1 MNGWRVPGFTTVR
14 ELGEG
19 GQGAVVL
26 ARHDTAGTLVAIKYV
41 ASDADRAVL
50 RHEAAMLGRTGSP
63 HVARL
68 FQLVETDEGAAI
80 VMEAVDGVP
89 LRTVLQREGA
99 LAPEAALAILK
110 GSLLGLAAAHEL
122 GVVHRDYKPANVVV
136 PPDGRSK
143 LIDFGIAV
151 TAGRESGGAGTPAY
165 MAPEQWRR
173 GVATP
178 ATDVYA
184 ATCVFFEC
192 VAGRR
197 PFSGSLPVLEN
208 AHLNEPPPVEA
219 VPEALRPLVGHGMAK
234 DPALRPPSAA
244 DFVTELE
251 AVASAAYGPDWERR
265 GVRALAAS
273 AAALASLFP
282 IAALVGSSGGAAGA
296 GAGVG
301 AGAGAGAGGAASTAA
316 GTSAA
321 GTSAAGTSA
330 AGTSAAGTS
339 AAGTS
344 AAGTS
349 AAGTSAA
356 ATASQ
361 GLLASTT
368 AKVAVGV
375 VATALVAGGAAT
387 ARHYVAS
394 PSPKPRAKSSAAP
407 SPTATVQLIA
417 SHQCKVT
424 DPFGGDQTPKGA
436 PPKVRTGVRLP
447 AGATVYRFAQGEY
460 VVGPAGQDCSR
471 SIGNSSAS
479 TTIGRGAAAGGVS
492 TYSPFSIGSFN
503 ISTCLYFPDSP
514 EAAKIR
520 RSGECTS
527 DLRVRR
533 PLDLGRPSPKMVVG
547 LNPGTTEAAPPSP
560 YVSVVLGIMNGGSLT
575 CRLPQAQAEVCVAAL
590 TFGVERA
597 TAKKP
602 LPPAAL
608 VRVQRQ
614 IADAVAASKR

>member
-1 MNGWRVPGFTTVR
+1 MGGWRVPGFTTLR

-41 ASDADRAVL
+41 AADADRAVL
-50 RHEAAMLGRTGSP
+50 RHEAAMLGRADSP

-68 FQLVETDEGAAI
+68 YRLVETDEGAAI

-89 LRTVLQREGA
+89 LRTVLEREGA
-99 LAPEAALAILK
+99 LAPEAALGVLK
-110 GSLLGLAAAHEL
+110 GSLLGLAAAHAL

-151 TAGRESGGAGTPAY
+151 GAGRESGGAGTPPY

-192 VAGRR
+192 VAGHR
-197 PFSGSLPVLEN
+197 PFAGSVAELQN
-208 AHLNEPPPVEA
+208 AHLNAPPPVED

-234 DPALRPPSAA
+234 DPEGRPASAA
-244 DFVTELE
+244 DFVAELE

-282 IAALVGSSGGAAGA
+282 IAALVGSAGGGAAA
-296 GAGVG
+296 G
-301 AGAGAGAGGAASTAA
+301 AGAGAGAAV
-316 GTSAA
+316 
-321 GTSAAGTSA
+321 
-330 AGTSAAGTS
+330 
-339 AAGTS
+339 
-344 AAGTS
+344 
-349 AAGTSAA
+349 
-356 ATASQ
+356 SQ

-368 AKVAVGV
+368 AKIALGVA
-375 VATALVAGGAAT
+375 ATALVAGGAAT
-387 ARHYVAS
+387 VRHYTAA
-394 PSPKPRAKSSAAP
+394 PPPKPRPTA
-407 SPTATVQLIA
+407 SPTSPAAAVRLIA
-417 SHQCKVT
+417 SHQCKVSGPLG
-424 DPFGGDQTPKGA
+424 DDQTPKSA
-436 PPKVRTGVRLP
+436 PPKVRTAVSLP
-447 AGATVYRFAQGEY
+447 AGAAVYRFAQGDY
-460 VVGPAGQDCSR
+460 VVGPAGQTCSR
-471 SIGNSSAS
+471 TSGNSSAS
-479 TTIGRGAAAGGVS
+479 ATIGRGAASGSVS

-503 ISTCLYFPDSP
+503 IGTCLYFPDSP

-533 PLDLGRPSPKMVVG
+533 PLDLGRTDLKAMVG
-547 LNPGTTEAAPPSP
+547 LDPVSTEAAPPSP
-560 YVSVVLGIMNGGSLT
+560 YVSVVLGILNGPSLT
-575 CRLPQAQAEVCVAAL
+575 CRLPQAQADVCAAAL

-597 TAKKP
+597 AGKRP
-602 LPPAAL
+602 FAPEAL
-608 VRVQRQ
+608 ERVQRR